1 MSFAN
6 EKIDGENRRDREIV
20 TYLASHMLTHLVT
33 NTILSVVLI
42 HSNFVTEE
50 FEDQEAQVSVTRMNT
65 EQWESCHLSFHI
77 PNFSLPIR
85 KKKKTQFLFLFLEGA
100 YFY

>member
-20 TYLASHMLTHLVT
+20 TYLESHMLTHLVT

-50 FEDQEAQVSVTRMNT
+50 FEDQETQVSVTRMNT
-65 EQWESCHLSFHI
+65 EQ
-77 PNFSLPIR
+77 
-85 KKKKTQFLFLFLEGA
+85 
-100 YFY
+100 

>member
-20 TYLASHMLTHLVT
+20 TYLASHMLTRLVT

-65 EQWESCHLSFHI
+65 EQ
-77 PNFSLPIR
+77 
-85 KKKKTQFLFLFLEGA
+85 
-100 YFY
+100 

>member
-1 MSFAN
+1 MYIIMSFAN
-6 EKIDGENRRDREIV
+6 EKIDGENRRDREFV
-20 TYLASHMLTHLVT
+20 TYLARHMLTHLVT
-33 NTILSVVLI
+33 NSILSVVLI

-77 PNFSLPIR
+77 PDFSLSIR
-85 KKKKTQFLFLFLEGA
+85 KKT
-100 YFY
+100 